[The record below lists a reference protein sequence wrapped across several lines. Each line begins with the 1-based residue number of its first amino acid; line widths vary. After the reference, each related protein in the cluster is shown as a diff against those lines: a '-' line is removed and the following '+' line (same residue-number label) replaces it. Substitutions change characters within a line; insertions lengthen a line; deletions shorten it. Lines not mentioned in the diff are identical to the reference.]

1 MAIGKNWNYK
11 MSKIL
16 PFISFEGL
24 DFSGKSTQIV
34 TLTDSLKEVGKDVL
48 LIREPGG
55 TEISEKIRSLL
66 LDKKHMKMTDVCEVL
81 LYSAA
86 RHQLVHE
93 KIQTALKQNIFVIA
107 DRYVDSTTA
116 YQGYGRQLSMSFIEQ
131 LNIIA
136 TEEMMPSITFYL
148 DIDIKTLMDRKRS
161 RNSEVDRLES
171 QENIFYERIRKG
183 YLKLAELNT
192 SRIVVLDGTLSI
204 EEIKTKIQ
212 EFVFNKFSL

>member
-1 MAIGKNWNYK
+1 
-11 MSKIL
+11 MSKFL

-34 TLTDSLKEVGKDVL
+34 SLTDSLKEIGKDVL

-55 TEISEKIRSLL
+55 TEISEKIRSIL

-116 YQGYGRQLSMSFIEQ
+116 YQGYGRQLSMSFIEK

-204 EEIKTKIQ
+204 EEIKTKIR
-212 EFVFNKFSL
+212 EFVFYKFSL

>member
-1 MAIGKNWNYK
+1 MLKT
-11 MSKIL
+11 L

-24 DFSGKSTQIV
+24 DFSGKSTQILS
-34 TLTDSLKEVGKDVL
+34 LTDSLKEVGKDVL

-55 TEISEKIRSLL
+55 TEISEKIRSIL

-93 KIQTALKQNIFVIA
+93 KIQTALKQDIFVIA

-116 YQGYGRQLSMSFIEQ
+116 YQGYGRQLSMPFIEQ
-131 LNIIA
+131 LNMIA

-161 RNSEVDRLES
+161 RNSEIDRLES

-204 EEIKTKIQ
+204 DKIKTKIQ
-212 EFVFNKFSL
+212 EFVFNKFLL

>member
-1 MAIGKNWNYK
+1 

-116 YQGYGRQLSMSFIEQ
+116 YQGYGRQLSMPFIEQ
-131 LNIIA
+131 LNMIA

-148 DIDIKTLMDRKRS
+148 DIDIKTLMDRKRI
-161 RNSEVDRLES
+161 RKSEVDRLES

-204 EEIKTKIQ
+204 EEIKIKIQ

>member
-1 MAIGKNWNYK
+1 

-24 DFSGKSTQIV
+24 DYSGKSTQIIF
-34 TLTDSLKEVGKDVL
+34 LTDCLKEIGKDVL

-93 KIQTALKQNIFVIA
+93 KIHTALKQDIFVIA

-116 YQGYGRQLSMSFIEQ
+116 YQGYGRQLSMPFIEL
-131 LNIIA
+131 LNMIA

-148 DIDIKTLMDRKRS
+148 DIDFKTLIDRKRS
-161 RNSEVDRLES
+161 RKSEVDRLES

-183 YLKLAELNT
+183 YLKLAEVNT
-192 SRIVVLDGTLSI
+192 TRIVVLDGTLSI

>member
-1 MAIGKNWNYK
+1 

-34 TLTDSLKEVGKDVL
+34 SLIGSLKEIGKDVL

-55 TEISEKIRSLL
+55 TEISEKIRSIL

-93 KIQTALKQNIFVIA
+93 KIQTALKQDIFVIA

-116 YQGYGRQLSMSFIEQ
+116 YQGYGRQLSMPFIEQ

-171 QENIFYERIRKG
+171 QKNIFYERIRKG

>member
-1 MAIGKNWNYK
+1 

-34 TLTDSLKEVGKDVL
+34 TLTDSLKKIGKDVL

-66 LDKKHMKMTDVCEVL
+66 LDKKHMKMTNVCEVL

-93 KIQTALKQNIFVIA
+93 KIQTALKQDIFVIA
-107 DRYVDSTTA
+107 DRYVDSTTT
-116 YQGYGRQLSMSFIEQ
+116 YQGYGRQLSMPFIEQ
-131 LNIIA
+131 LNMIA
-136 TEEMMPSITFYL
+136 TEEMMPSITFYI
-148 DIDIKTLMDRKRS
+148 DIDIKTLMDRKKIRK
-161 RNSEVDRLES
+161 SEVDRLES
-171 QENIFYERIRKG
+171 QESIFYERIRKG
-183 YLKLAELNT
+183 YLKLAELNK
-192 SRIVVLDGTLSI
+192 SRIIVLDGTLSI
-204 EEIKTKIQ
+204 EEIKNKIR